1 MTQMGKRLNRFS
13 RLDTIVETTE
23 RVDSVLSQT
32 SVASSKLR
40 ESVDGEKM
48 QDLGTTGRT
57 GIALSSARIRNR
69 DRTGQKEHK
78 RSTSHSV
85 SSA

>member
-1 MTQMGKRLNRFS
+1 MGKRLNRFS

-57 GIALSSARIRNR
+57 GIALSSTRIRNR